1 MTEDAT
7 RRKPVSTATSRHTN
21 VALERTSGN
30 FALID
35 TLRKWGIT
43 FFSGVNGGGLIHVA
57 KHLEPFAGLEQ
68 ALDGTPR
75 MQTMGE
81 YVAGFVPLG
90 YYLASGKVAGCLTTT
105 GAATKLGSSG
115 ITDAKLHNI
124 PAVYVIALNS
134 TLSIG
139 LSPLQDVSEHG
150 MNVIPQLRAE
160 LGDACIVV
168 EDISKLQ
175 AQLEQAQAILAESK
189 PVAIAFHPDILS
201 QQVQVDV
208 PKVERQRGFDQ
219 VDADRFVHELPGLV
233 KGRRVIIYV
242 GAEAA
247 RCPGI
252 KKLTTE
258 LSELL
263 QAPTVWSVNGANAVA
278 RDNAYGFGY
287 ISFGG
292 NDEAMKLW
300 RSVNAD
306 DIVISLGFDSGE
318 YSLNL
323 GAIPAGHVW
332 HFTAWNEPYG
342 HKDGDFRHRVK
353 GDYRVVRGDIE
364 RTLQEVLPRLK
375 GKVGERTR
383 VDLPRD
389 LNTRTISRD
398 VRDGC
403 VDAFAFYG
411 ELYRSWRPHSIGFDD
426 VCTAY
431 KDRQYVTQRP
441 HESIPFHT
449 VHDGSAMGGAFGLGV
464 GARAADPSLHTFVFS
479 GDGCWRLFGG
489 GLAEAANIGMNLFI
503 VNNGTYAIVDKG
515 LEVVIPDVDKG
526 RYHGRLAPID
536 FVAAAKAHG
545 WDGFRLRPDL
555 GNLDEILDACYAA
568 SGRSI
573 VVDVP
578 IDADQ
583 VIGLNP
589 RLYNLTTETYL

>member
-1 MTEDAT
+1 M
-7 RRKPVSTATSRHTN
+7 STAPSPAN
-21 VALERTSGN
+21 KMALERSSGN
-30 FALID
+30 FALIE
-35 TLRKWGIT
+35 TLRRWGIT
-43 FFSGVNGGGLIHVA
+43 FYSGVNGGGLIHVT
-57 KHLEPFAGLEQ
+57 KHLEPF
-68 ALDGTPR
+68 LDIDQVGDGVPR
-75 MQTMGE
+75 MQTMSE

-90 YYLASGKVAGCLTTT
+90 YYLASGRVAGCLTTT

-124 PAVYVIALNS
+124 PAVYIVALNS

-150 MNVIPQLRAE
+150 MNVVPQLQAE
-160 LGDACIVV
+160 LGDSCIVID
-168 EDISKLQ
+168 DISKLEH
-175 AQLEQAQAILAESK
+175 QLERAQAILAESK

-201 QQVQVDV
+201 QNVEVDV
-208 PKVERQRGFDQ
+208 PKVERPRTFDQ
-219 VDADRFVHELPGLV
+219 VDADRFVYEFPKLAQ
-233 KGRRVIIYV
+233 GRRVVVYA

-252 KKLTTE
+252 TKLTTE

-263 QAPTVWSVNGANAVA
+263 HAPTVWSVNGANAIA
-278 RDNAYGFGY
+278 HDNRYGYGY

-300 RSVNAD
+300 RGLTAD
-306 DIVISLGFDSGE
+306 DIVITLGFDSGE

-323 GAIPAGHVW
+323 GSIPAGHVW
-332 HFTAWNEPYG
+332 HFTTWNEPYG
-342 HKDGDFRHRVK
+342 HKDGDFRHRVT

-364 RTLQEVLPRLK
+364 RTLADVLPRLR
-375 GKVGERTR
+375 GKVGDRPM
-383 VDLPRD
+383 VALPTD
-389 LNTRTISRD
+389 LNTRTISRE
-398 VRDGC
+398 VRAGC
-403 VDAFAFYG
+403 VDAYKFYA
-411 ELYRSWRPHSIGFDD
+411 ELFRSWRPQSIGFDD

-441 HESIPFHT
+441 HPSIPFHT

-489 GLAEAANIGMNLFI
+489 ALAEAANIGMNLFI
-503 VNNGTYAIVDKG
+503 INNGTYAIVDKG
-515 LEVVIPDVDKG
+515 LEVVIPDVEKA
-526 RYHGRLAPID
+526 RYHGKLPPID

-545 WDGFRLRPDL
+545 WDGYKLRPDL
-555 GNLDEILDACYAA
+555 GNLDEILKACYA
-568 SGRSI
+568 GTGQSI

-589 RLYNLTTETYL
+589 RLYNLKTDTYL

>member
-1 MTEDAT
+1 
-7 RRKPVSTATSRHTN
+7 VSTATSRRTDT
-21 VALERTSGN
+21 ALEQSSGN
-30 FALID
+30 FALVD
-35 TLRKWGIT
+35 TMRKWGIT

-57 KHLEPFAGLEQ
+57 KHLEPLLGLEQ
-68 ALDGTPR
+68 IGDGKPR

-90 YYLASGKVAGCLTTT
+90 YYLASGK
-105 GAATKLGSSG
+105 
-115 ITDAKLHNI
+115 IAKLHNI

-168 EDISKLQ
+168 DDISKLQ
-175 AQLEQAQAILAESK
+175 AQLEQAQAILSESK

-201 QQVQVDV
+201 QQVKVDV
-208 PKVERQRGFDQ
+208 PKVERSRTFDQ

-233 KGRRVIIYV
+233 NGRRVVIYV
-242 GAEAA
+242 GAEAS

-252 KKLTTE
+252 TELTTE
-258 LSELL
+258 LSDLL
-263 QAPTVWSVNGANAVA
+263 QAPTVWSVNGANAVS
-278 RDNAYGFGY
+278 RDNPYGYGY

-300 RSVNAD
+300 RSVNEN

-323 GAIPAGHVW
+323 SPIPAGHVW

-364 RTLQEVLPRLK
+364 KTLHEVLPRLK
-375 GKVGERTR
+375 GKLGPRPH
-383 VDLPRD
+383 VDVPRD
-389 LNTRTISRD
+389 LNNRTISHD
-398 VRDGC
+398 VRKGC
-403 VDAFAFYG
+403 VDAVDFYG

-441 HESIPFHT
+441 HQSMPFHT

-464 GARAADPSLHTFVFS
+464 GAKAADPSLHTFVFS

-489 GLAEAANIGMNLFI
+489 ALAEAANIGMNLFI

-526 RYHGRLAPID
+526 RYHGKLAPID

-545 WDGFRLRPDL
+545 WDGFRLRADL
-555 GNLDEILDACYAA
+555 GNLEEILDACYKG
-568 SGRSI
+568 SGQSI

-589 RLYNLTTETYL
+589 RLNNLTTETYL

>member
-1 MTEDAT
+1 M
-7 RRKPVSTATSRHTN
+7 STAPSPAN
-21 VALERTSGN
+21 KMALERSSGN
-30 FALID
+30 FALIE
-35 TLRKWGIT
+35 TLRRWGIT
-43 FFSGVNGGGLIHVA
+43 FYSGVNGGGLIHVT
-57 KHLEPFAGLEQ
+57 KHLEPF
-68 ALDGTPR
+68 LDIDQVGDGVPR
-75 MQTMGE
+75 MQTMSE

-90 YYLASGKVAGCLTTT
+90 YYLASGRVAGCLTTT

-124 PAVYVIALNS
+124 PAVYIVALNS

-150 MNVIPQLRAE
+150 MNVVPQLRAE
-160 LGDACIVV
+160 LGDSCIVID
-168 EDISKLQ
+168 DISKLQ
-175 AQLEQAQAILAESK
+175 DQLERAQAILAESK

-201 QQVQVDV
+201 QNVEVDV
-208 PKVERQRGFDQ
+208 PKVERQRTFDQ
-219 VDADRFVHELPGLV
+219 VDADRFVHEFPKV
-233 KGRRVIIYV
+233 AQGRRVVIYA

-252 KKLTTE
+252 TKLTTE

-263 QAPTVWSVNGANAVA
+263 HAPTVWSVNGANAIA
-278 RDNAYGFGY
+278 HDNRYGYGY

-300 RSVNAD
+300 RGLTAD
-306 DIVISLGFDSGE
+306 DIVITLGFDSGE

-323 GAIPAGHVW
+323 GSIPAGHVW
-332 HFTAWNEPYG
+332 HFTTWNEPYG
-342 HKDGDFRHRVK
+342 HKDGDFRHRVS

-364 RTLQEVLPRLK
+364 RTLEDVLPRLK
-375 GKVGERTR
+375 GKVGDRPM
-383 VDLPRD
+383 VALPTD
-389 LNTRTISRD
+389 LNTRTISRE
-398 VRDGC
+398 VRPGC
-403 VDAFAFYG
+403 VDAYRFYA
-411 ELYRSWRPHSIGFDD
+411 ELFRSWRPQSIGFDD

-441 HESIPFHT
+441 HPSIPFHT

-489 GLAEAANIGMNLFI
+489 ALAEAANIGMNLFI
-503 VNNGTYAIVDKG
+503 INNGTYAIVDKG
-515 LEVVIPDVDKG
+515 LEVVIPDVEKA
-526 RYHGRLAPID
+526 RYHGKLPAID

-545 WDGFRLRPDL
+545 WDGYKLRPDL
-555 GNLDEILDACYAA
+555 GNLDEILKACYA
-568 SGRSI
+568 GTGQSI
-573 VVDVP
+573 VIDVP

-589 RLYNLTTETYL
+589 RLYNLTTDTYL

>member
-1 MTEDAT
+1 M
-7 RRKPVSTATSRHTN
+7 STAPRPAN
-21 VALERTSGN
+21 KMALERSSGN
-30 FALID
+30 FALIE
-35 TLRKWGIT
+35 TLRRWGIT
-43 FFSGVNGGGLIHVA
+43 FYSGVNGGGLIHVT
-57 KHLEPFAGLEQ
+57 KHLEPF
-68 ALDGTPR
+68 LDIDQVGDGVPR
-75 MQTMGE
+75 MQTMSE

-90 YYLASGKVAGCLTTT
+90 YYLASGRVAGCLTTT

-124 PAVYVIALNS
+124 PAVYIVALNS
-134 TLSIG
+134 THSIG

-150 MNVIPQLRAE
+150 MNVVPQLRAE
-160 LGDACIVV
+160 LGDSCIVID
-168 EDISKLQ
+168 DISKLED
-175 AQLEQAQAILAESK
+175 QLGRAQAILAESK

-201 QQVQVDV
+201 KNVEVDV
-208 PKVERQRGFDQ
+208 PKVERQRTFDQ
-219 VDADRFVHELPGLV
+219 VDADRFVHEFPKV
-233 KGRRVIIYV
+233 AHGRRVIIYA

-252 KKLTTE
+252 TKLTTE

-263 QAPTVWSVNGANAVA
+263 HAPTVWSVNGANAIA
-278 RDNAYGFGY
+278 QNNRYGYGY

-300 RSVNAD
+300 RGLTAD
-306 DIVISLGFDSGE
+306 DVVITLGFDSGE

-323 GAIPAGHVW
+323 GSIPAGHVW
-332 HFTAWNEPYG
+332 HFTTWNEPYG
-342 HKDGDFRHRVK
+342 HKDGDFRHRVS

-364 RTLQEVLPRLK
+364 CTLREVLPRLK
-375 GKVGERTR
+375 GQVGDRPI
-383 VDLPRD
+383 VALPTD
-389 LNTRTISRD
+389 LNTRTISRQ
-398 VRDGC
+398 VRPGC
-403 VDAFAFYG
+403 VDAYQFYA
-411 ELYRSWRPHSIGFDD
+411 ELYRSWRPQSIGFDD

-441 HESIPFHT
+441 HPSIPFHT

-489 GLAEAANIGMNLFI
+489 SLAEAANIGMNLFI
-503 VNNGTYAIVDKG
+503 INNGTYAIVDKG
-515 LEVVIPDVDKG
+515 LEVVIPDVEKA
-526 RYHGRLAPID
+526 RYHGKLPAID

-545 WDGFRLRPDL
+545 WDGYKLRPDL
-555 GNLDEILDACYAA
+555 SNLDEILNACYA
-568 SGRSI
+568 GTGQSI

-589 RLYNLTTETYL
+589 RLYNLTTDTYL

>member
-1 MTEDAT
+1 M
-7 RRKPVSTATSRHTN
+7 STATNPSTGRTD
-21 VALERTSGN
+21 VTLEQTSGN

-57 KHLEPFAGLEQ
+57 KHLAPFGGLDQ
-68 ALDGTPR
+68 VGDGTPR

-90 YYLASGKVAGCLTTT
+90 YYLASGRVAGCLTTT

-115 ITDAKLHNI
+115 ITDAKLHSI

-168 EDISKLQ
+168 DDISKLES
-175 AQLEQAQAILAESK
+175 QLEQAQSILADSK

-201 QQVQVDV
+201 QQVEVDV
-208 PKVERQRGFDQ
+208 PRRERPRTFDQ
-219 VDADRFVHELPGLV
+219 VDADRFVHELPALIQ
-233 KGRRVIIYV
+233 GRRVIVYV

-252 KKLTTE
+252 TALTTE

-263 QAPTVWSVNGANAVA
+263 HAPTVWSVNGANAVA
-278 RDNAYGFGY
+278 RDNPYAYGY

-300 RSVNAD
+300 RGVTAD

-323 GAIPAGHVW
+323 SPIPAGHVW
-332 HFTAWNEPYG
+332 HFTAWNQPYG
-342 HKDGDFRHRVK
+342 HKDGEFRHRVK

-364 RTLQEVLPRLK
+364 RTLKEVLPRLK
-375 GKVGERTR
+375 GKVGERPK
-383 VDLPRD
+383 LEAPRD
-389 LNTRTISRD
+389 LNSRTISRE
-398 VRDGC
+398 VRKGC
-403 VDAFAFYG
+403 VDAYDFYG

-441 HESIPFHT
+441 HQSIPFHT

-464 GARAADPSLHTFVFS
+464 GARAADPGLHTFVFS

-515 LEVVIPDVDKG
+515 LEVVIPDVEKG

-536 FVAAAKAHG
+536 FVGAAKAHG
-545 WDGFRLRPDL
+545 WDGYRLRADL
-555 GNLDEILDACYAA
+555 GNLDEILDACYAGK
-568 SGRSI
+568 GRSI
-573 VVDVP
+573 LVDVP

-589 RLYNLTTETYL
+589 RLYNLTTDTYL

>member
-1 MTEDAT
+1 
-7 RRKPVSTATSRHTN
+7 VSTATNRRTV
-21 VALERTSGN
+21 VALEQSSGN
-30 FALID
+30 FALVD

-57 KHLEPFAGLEQ
+57 KHLQPFLSLEQ
-68 ALDGTPR
+68 AGDGIPR

-90 YYLASGKVAGCLTTT
+90 YYLASGRVAGCLTTT

-160 LGDACIVV
+160 LGEGCIVV

-175 AQLEQAQAILAESK
+175 AQLEQAQSILAESK

-201 QQVQVDV
+201 QQVRVDV
-208 PKVERQRGFDQ
+208 PALERPRGFDQ

-233 KGRRVIIYV
+233 HGRRVVIYV

-252 KKLTTE
+252 TKLTTE

-263 QAPTVWSVNGANAVA
+263 QAPTVWSVNGANAVS
-278 RDNAYGFGY
+278 RDNPYGYGY

-300 RSVNAD
+300 RSVTAD

-323 GAIPAGHVW
+323 APIAAGHVW

-342 HKDGDFRHRVK
+342 HKDGDFRHRVQ

-364 RTLQEVLPRLK
+364 QTLEEVLSRLK
-375 GKVGERTR
+375 GKVGERPR
-383 VDLPRD
+383 VELPRD
-389 LNTRTISRD
+389 LNTRTISRE
-398 VRDGC
+398 VRKGC
-403 VDAFAFYG
+403 VDAFEFYA

-441 HESIPFHT
+441 HPSIPFHT

-464 GARAADPSLHTFVFS
+464 GAKAADPSLHTFVFS
-479 GDGCWRLFGG
+479 GDGCWRLYGG
-489 GLAEAANIGMNLFI
+489 ALAEAANLGMNLFI

-545 WDGFRLRPDL
+545 WEGFHLRPDL
-555 GNLDEILDACYAA
+555 GNLDEILDACYAG
-568 SGRSI
+568 SGRS
-573 VVDVP
+573 VLVDVP

-589 RLYNLTTETYL
+589 RLYNLTTDTYL